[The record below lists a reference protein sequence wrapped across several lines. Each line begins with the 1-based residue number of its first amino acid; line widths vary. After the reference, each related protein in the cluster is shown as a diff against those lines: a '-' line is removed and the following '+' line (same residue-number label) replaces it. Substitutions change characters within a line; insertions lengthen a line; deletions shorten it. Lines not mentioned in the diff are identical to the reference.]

1 MAAAAYKV
9 SLIVALGSPNGPRK
23 IFPVTASDVAAA
35 YWLFPSG
42 SADQIFHGMADA
54 YIVDA
59 IYSAAGTD
67 TTNVSFFVQ
76 GTNTGT
82 IIYNATSLATTI
94 TRPLNIAPFRVP
106 AGQAFK
112 AQQNA

>member
-9 SLIVALGSPNGPRK
+9 TLIVALGSPNGPRK
-23 IFPVTASDVAAA
+23 VFPVTASDVAAA

-42 SADQIFHGMADA
+42 SADQIFHGSMDT

-67 TTNVSFFVQ
+67 TTNVNLYV
-76 GTNTGT
+76 GGMDTGT
-82 IIYNATSLATTI
+82 VIYNATSLATTI
-94 TRPLNIAPFRVP
+94 TRPFNIAPFRVP
-106 AGQAFK
+106 GGQVFK
-112 AQQNA
+112 ARQNA